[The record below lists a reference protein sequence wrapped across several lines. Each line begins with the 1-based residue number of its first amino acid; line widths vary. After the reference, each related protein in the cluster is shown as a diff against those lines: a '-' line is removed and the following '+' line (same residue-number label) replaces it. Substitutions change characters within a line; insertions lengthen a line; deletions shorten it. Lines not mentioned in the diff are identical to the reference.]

1 MRLIH
6 KVIEEASALPDDEIT
21 PLGAALE
28 ALLGGERG
36 TLPDLAD
43 RFTACG
49 LGHVMASWIGNGPN
63 LPVAPGALGRILGRE
78 RVEDLATLAGLPI
91 EPFLDHLSRA
101 LPLAVHAMT
110 PEGALGRASRS
121 GASGA

>member
-6 KVIEEASALPDDEIT
+6 KVVEEAATLPDDEIT

-36 TLPDLAD
+36 SLPDLAD
-43 RFTACG
+43 RFTDAG
-49 LGHVMASWIGNGPN
+49 LGYVMASWIGNGRN
-63 LPVAPGALGRILGRE
+63 LPVAPADLGRILGRA

-91 EPFLDHLSRA
+91 EPFLDRLARA
-101 LPLAVHAMT
+101 LPAAVHAMT
-110 PEGALGRASRS
+110 PEGALEPVQGRGSP
-121 GASGA
+121 GA